1 MDSDNELTKPVT
13 KKGAKAKEATPVT
26 EAYAVTNHKLKKP
39 TAKQLKELKKIAL
52 QEIQAEINGTPTE
65 EVSTDEEP
73 EPEPAKPIKQSK
85 KASPAPASVP
95 TPTVGKKAPKKQPT
109 PTPKPKKQL
118 PPVEP
123 TYEESDT
130 ESEQSDATEVEE
142 EIIVVKK
149 PKKEKKEKKEKP
161 KKKKKIIRKIVM
173 EESSDDDVT
182 DSETDS
188 DPEPPKRHTRET
200 KSQQHRKTKIAV
212 AKPVSPYYFA

>member
-13 KKGAKAKEATPVT
+13 KKGAKPKEVTPVT

-65 EVSTDEEP
+65 EVSSDEEP
-73 EPEPAKPIKQSK
+73 IKTIPKTVAK

-95 TPTVGKKAPKKQPT
+95 IPTKKEKPSKTPT
-109 PTPKPKKQL
+109 PTKKPKKQL
-118 PPVEP
+118 PSRVV
-123 TYEESDT
+123 EESDT
-130 ESEQSDATEVEE
+130 EVEEPLQTDSEDTEVEE

-149 PKKEKKEKKEKP
+149 PKKEKP
-161 KKKKKIIRKIVM
+161 KKKKKKVIRKIVI
-173 EESSDDDVT
+173 EDSSDDNVT
-182 DSETDS
+182 DSDTDS

-200 KSQQHRKTKIAV
+200 KSQQHHKTKIAV
-212 AKPVSPYYFA
+212 AKPASPYYFA